1 MKLRC
6 LPLLGVALLAIV
18 TDSADAHG
26 GQYAGP
32 PDIVPPP
39 VPGGPTGGGPRGP
52 NTPVTGQPSGP
63 TAPQPSGP
71 VPGGP
76 TTPGGSPTP
85 GARSGGRA
93 TGAPTDL
100 VDLTTWDMWWELNH
114 HGYVRLKDAVH
125 TGAVVTGEEGFF
137 HGHHRFRAADSLRP
151 TRDQIQTSV
160 LPALRRAIDSTE
172 QRDIASSCMVAMA
185 KIGENHPEFRLVDV
199 FKARLQREDQE
210 IRETA
215 ALAIGIAGRYE
226 NGEVDLLS
234 GLALDDAT
242 GRAAYGGKVDNRTRS
257 FALHGLG
264 LLVKEHRKLELEQRV
279 LSISKQL
286 LANHNAF
293 DRNVKVAAIHALG
306 QLGVGGT
313 DSGERGLR
321 QDAISVLANYL
332 DKDLGAGEEL
342 IQSHCPTAIQKLV
355 GKSGPLADAWKAKFA
370 AMLQPKNGRR
380 DGADL
385 ARSCV
390 LALGQM
396 CGAHDDASSPD
407 AKFSRL
413 LLATYTDHR
422 DAQTRYF
429 AVLALGQIGG
439 KANRA
444 VLLEKLPSANKA
456 LERPWCALAL
466 GVLADAS
473 YRTARAQGL
482 EAVPDREIGMELA
495 RHLKHA
501 KGDSLIS
508 ALGIA
513 IGLAGHQEA
522 APELAEIALADLQKT
537 QRAGYLALGLG
548 LLRDR
553 SAIAPLRQLLDESSR
568 RPDLLRQAATAL
580 GMVGDKGIAE
590 LLQKRLEAEGSNLV
604 NFAGLS
610 AALGQIGDRR
620 SIQPLVQ
627 MLFDESRAPLNRAF
641 AAVALGGIGD
651 RAPLPWH
658 TAIGANLNYRASVET
673 LINSQ
678 SGILDIL

>member
-413 LLATYTDHR
+413 LLATYADHR